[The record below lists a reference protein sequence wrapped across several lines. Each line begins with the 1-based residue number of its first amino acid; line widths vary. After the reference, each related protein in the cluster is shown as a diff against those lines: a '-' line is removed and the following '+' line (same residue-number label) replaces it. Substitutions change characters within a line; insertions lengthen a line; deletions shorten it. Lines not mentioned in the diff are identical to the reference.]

1 MSWDVLLFRLPAGI
15 TSSEDIPADYTPPPL
30 GTPQDVGAA
39 VRAAVP
45 GVDLSDPAWGELVGP
60 SWSMELNIGDADA
73 VHSVMLHIRGS
84 GDDVLAVVFRIADAL
99 GCRALDL
106 SSGLLEPDG
115 PDGWHAFQEYRDR
128 VLGTS
133 D

>member
-1 MSWDVLLFRLPAGI
+1 MSWDVLLFRLPADI
-15 TSSEDIPADYTPPPL
+15 TSSKDIPADYSPPPL

-60 SWSMELNIGDADA
+60 A
-73 VHSVMLHIRGS
+73 
-84 GDDVLAVVFRIADAL
+84 
-99 GCRALDL
+99 
-106 SSGLLEPDG
+106 
-115 PDGWHAFQEYRDR
+115 GWHAFQEYRDR

-133 D
+133 G